1 MKINNLIARLSSTLL
16 IAGLLFLTGCAS
28 APPSSTGISQATNKS
43 GLNEKYRSEYLRAL
57 NALEEKN
64 YKPAS
69 VTLNKVMADNP
80 GFVEGWANL
89 ALAQLHAGD
98 IQAAKQSVNNALQ
111 LDQQAGLYNLAGL
124 VAAED
129 GAYKTAEQHYARAI
143 QINPNLANAH
153 YNLAL
158 LNDIYYQNIAK
169 AIQHYERYLA
179 LINDADPDTEA
190 WVQELKRNLK

>member
-1 MKINNLIARLSSTLL
+1 M
-16 IAGLLFLTGCAS
+16 AGLFFLAGCAS
-28 APPSSTGISQATNKS
+28 APPSSTGIAQATNKS

-69 VTLNKVMADNP
+69 AALSKVMADNS
-80 GFVEGWANL
+80 GFVEGWGNL
-89 ALAQLHAGD
+89 ALAQLHNGE

-111 LDQQAGLYNLAGL
+111 LEQQGAALYNLAGL
-124 VAAED
+124 IAAED
-129 GAYKTAEQHYARAI
+129 GAYKTAEQHYARAL

-179 LINDADPDTEA
+179 LINEADPDTEA

>member
-16 IAGLLFLTGCAS
+16 IAGMLFLAGCVS

-64 YKPAS
+64 YMPAS

-158 LNDIYYQNIAK
+158 LNDIYYQNITK